1 MRKTALLV
9 AYLTLFTSAIAA
21 AQTAQYRHN
30 GRVVLNDLT
39 VTPGQIDPTHDRA
52 FLCSAAFRTGSIRN
66 VTKSTK
72 WKVCDEYGIA
82 RKDCNKVNVEIDH
95 LVPLEDGGTNDISN
109 AATFGDHRWVCK
121 ISSTPKAGG
130 AATAVRSGR
139 GRSQALGSKV
149 RFADKPGA
157 TDKINCDRV
166 LSKAAGFTV
175 ACSHG

>member
-30 GRVVLNDLT
+30 GPVVLNDLT

-52 FLCSAAFRTGSIRN
+52 FLCSPAFRTGSIRN

-82 RKDCNKVNVEIDH
+82 RKECNKVNVEIDH

-109 AATFGDHRWVCK
+109 LWAQPRLPRPAALDKDILENKIKREVCAGRMDLPTAQHRLMNDWYAFWIEV
-121 ISSTPKAGG
+121 
-130 AATAVRSGR
+130 V
-139 GRSQALGSKV
+139 KV
-149 RFADKPGA
+149 K
-157 TDKINCDRV
+157 
-166 LSKAAGFTV
+166 
-175 ACSHG
+175 